1 MMAERWDTLNLML
14 YDVIHYKQ
22 CVTPTSITKEGLYL
36 PEPTEVNSPVAFNM
50 NFDWTKLQPWSAFSL
65 DPSLCRESLPVT
77 LHTRLDLRHLI
88 PKLTWCSGQIVMW
101 IFSGVWKQWKQAL
114 RARISSISVSKP
126 LNWSCFL
133 WLDIFFEHQIPMV
146 RFYVIQSLILDQL
159 LIHHQPRVRRYMPL
173 LNIVSRRLRLMINL
187 ALFYFLEKFM
197 VKIIFSERLVNWKN
211 DNSIHAVNTPK

>member
-1 MMAERWDTLNLML
+1 M
-14 YDVIHYKQ
+14 
-22 CVTPTSITKEGLYL
+22 
-36 PEPTEVNSPVAFNM
+36 NSPVASNM
-50 NFDWTKLQPWSAFSL
+50 NVDWTKLQPWSAFFL
-65 DPSLCRESLPVT
+65 DPSLCPESLPVT

-88 PKLTWCSGQIVMW
+88 AKLTRCSGQIVMLW
-101 IFSGVWKQWKQAL
+101 ILSGVWKQWKQAL

-133 WLDIFFEHQIPMV
+133 WLNIFFEHQIPIV
-146 RFYVIQSLILDQL
+146 RFYVIQSLTLDQL
-159 LIHHQPRVRRYMPL
+159 LIHHQPRVRRYTL
-173 LNIVSRRLRLMINL
+173 SLNIVSRRLRLMINL